1 MSLSQSLRDFVRERL
16 SAAAEE
22 IFIQF
27 DKTIVQYEE
36 ELDRQRRLLEICWKP
51 QMNLHRIGMKPL
63 QLQKSHGE
71 QECFYTKG
79 QQETQPPRVKDEQ
92 EEVFI
97 SVTKEQLEQKQ
108 EIDAIIVN
116 PTYEEGDCW
125 EPDPNSD
132 QLFAHNQI
140 QEMSENKNED
150 SGSSRNEELKLIKR
164 RQKIRG
170 HSDNVGYQTV
180 KTQKKTHINNNLSP
194 CKVCG
199 RLFAR
204 NYLNQHIR
212 THTGEKPFSCLTC
225 GKRFSERGNLTKH
238 IRTHTGEKSFS
249 CLVCGKSFVQQ
260 IHLTRHIRTHTG
272 EKPFSCSTCG
282 KSFSQSSSLSGHMRT
297 HTGEKPFS
305 CLTCGQS
312 FSERGS
318 LFHHSRIHTGEKPFS
333 CRTCGKRFC
342 QKSNLTVHMKIH
354 RGELV

>member
-1 MSLSQSLRDFVRERL
+1 MLEKQGNVEVSQIKD
-16 SAAAEE
+16 
-22 IFIQF
+22 
-27 DKTIVQYEE
+27 DPE
-36 ELDRQRRLLEICWKP
+36 ELE
-51 QMNLHRIGMKPL
+51 PL
-63 QLQKSHGE
+63 QKPKSHGE
-71 QECFYTKG
+71 QECFYAKG
-79 QQETQPPRVKDEQ
+79 QQETQPPRIKDEQ
-92 EEVFI
+92 EGVYI
-97 SVTKEQLEQKQ
+97 SLTKEQLELKQ
-108 EIDAIIVN
+108 ETDTIMVN
-116 PTYEEGDCW
+116 PAYEDGDCW
-125 EPDPNSD
+125 EPGPNSD
-132 QLFAHNQI
+132 QLLAHNQL
-140 QEMSENKNED
+140 QEMSENENED
-150 SGSSRNEELKLIKR
+150 SGSSRDEELKRIKR

-170 HSDNVGYQTV
+170 HSDNVGYPKV
-180 KTQKKTHINNNLSP
+180 KPQRKTHINDNLSP

-225 GKRFSERGNLTKH
+225 GKSFSERGNLTKH
-238 IRTHTGEKSFS
+238 IKTHTGEKSFS
-249 CLVCGKSFVQQ
+249 CLVCGRRFVQQ
-260 IHLTRHIRTHTG
+260 IHLTRHLRTHTG
-272 EKPFSCSTCG
+272 EKPFSCLTCG

-333 CRTCGKRFC
+333 CRTCGKGFC

>member
-1 MSLSQSLRDFVRERL
+1 MLEKQRNVEVSQIKDEP
-16 SAAAEE
+16 
-22 IFIQF
+22 
-27 DKTIVQYEE
+27 E
-36 ELDRQRRLLEICWKP
+36 ELE
-51 QMNLHRIGMKPL
+51 PL
-63 QLQKSHGE
+63 QMQKSHGE

-79 QQETQPPRVKDEQ
+79 QQETQPPRIKDEQ
-92 EEVFI
+92 EEVYI
-97 SVTKEQLEQKQ
+97 SLTNEQLEQKQ
-108 EIDAIIVN
+108 DIDAIIVN

-140 QEMSENKNED
+140 QEMSEKKNED
-150 SGSSRNEELKLIKR
+150 SGSSRDEELKLIKR

-170 HSDNVGYQTV
+170 HSDNVGYQKV
-180 KTQKKTHINNNLSP
+180 KTQKKTHSNDNLSP

-204 NYLNQHIR
+204 NYLNQHMR

-225 GKRFSERGNLTKH
+225 GKSFSERGNLTKH

-272 EKPFSCSTCG
+272 EKPFSCLTCG